1 MLSDAARILKVAGR
15 KGKQAVGYQG
25 LRLATIQSVEP
36 FKMVIDDVGCE
47 FLAEDVLVNA
57 QMLDYTYQG
66 TLTAEQAEIKGQ
78 INISGSG
85 SVGGYGGSVSIS
97 NASSTMNGNINTQ
110 NLSVVLKKVFKAND
124 RVAVASVGVNKFL
137 IICKAVMWQ

>member
-57 QMLDYTYQG
+57 QMLDFTYQG

-85 SVGGYGGSVSIS
+85 SVGGYGGSVSIN

>member
-36 FKMVIDDVGCE
+36 FKMVIDDVGCD

-57 QMLDYTYQG
+57 QMLDFTYQG
-66 TLTAEQAEIKGQ
+66 T
-78 INISGSG
+78 
-85 SVGGYGGSVSIS
+85 
-97 NASSTMNGNINTQ
+97 INTQ
-110 NLSVVLKKVFKAND
+110 NLSVVLKKVFKVND